1 MYTKCE
7 TFLRVL
13 MHPHNALSHMHEL
26 RSILVIQDLK
36 YRIIFSIHTHKCI
49 QYLDVSLTYLNHW
62 QYYNILSALSSRY
75 RELINTHS
83 QDIMQSDATQ
93 G

>member
-26 RSILVIQDLK
+26 RSILVIQDLE
-36 YRIIFSIHTHKCI
+36 YRIVFSTHTHKCI

-62 QYYNILSALSSRY
+62 QYYNKLSALSS
-75 RELINTHS
+75 H
-83 QDIMQSDATQ
+83 
-93 G
+93 